1 MGFAEVKKK
10 NETLQETFAKLIE
23 AKLVALNESILFGG
37 GEHQFEQINQQLAAL
52 REDLTIHNGNGV
64 LDLKQLWTIPRRWIR
79 ARQIVPSKAPELGDI
94 LWALQRAKIVKSDV
108 ARKGTQLK
116 LMLTLD
122 GGQMALFK
130 PRKYSRD
137 YITDGIYAGADRHN
151 GEIIAFHLA
160 RILQLPY
167 VPIAASRIID
177 VATEAKAVATP
188 ALLKTFVTNP
198 VDDNQTVD
206 CFYGECYYCNEY
218 NQMCPEADGKLEGA
232 IILMLP
238 LHYQLQ
244 KLRHPWQRTYKKNLK
259 AQWESDANYCLSLT
273 KLKSDQQ
280 RLLDLIDTSV
290 FDYLIGNADRHHY
303 EVFKD
308 VPNSALLLIG
318 K

>member
-1 MGFAEVKKK
+1 MVI
-10 NETLQETFAKLIE
+10 NE
-23 AKLVALNESILFGG
+23 NILFSN
-37 GEHQFEQINQQLAAL
+37 EKPHLEQIDKQIASL
-52 REDLTIHNGNGV
+52 REDLIFHNENASN
-64 LDLKQLWTIPRRWIR
+64 DLEKLWKIPRQWIR
-79 ARQIVPSKAPELGDI
+79 ARQIVPWKAPELGDI
-94 LWALQRAKIVKSDV
+94 LRALETKRIVKSDV

-116 LMLTLD
+116 LMLTLE
-122 GGQMALFK
+122 GGQKALFK

-167 VPIAASRIID
+167 VPIVSSRIID
-177 VATEAKAVATP
+177 VVHEVKAVASPT
-188 ALLKTFVTNP
+188 LLRTFVNNITE
-198 VDDNQTVD
+198 DNRTID

-218 NQMCPEADGKLEGA
+218 NPVCPEENGKLEGA

-238 LHYQLQ
+238 QHYQLQ

-259 AQWESDANYCLSLT
+259 AQWENDANFCLAFT
-273 KLKSDQQ
+273 KLKNDQQ

-303 EVFKD
+303 EIFKD